1 MAGEAVEQFIYVLG
15 EAQNGMIPE
24 IADVLAFTRE
34 QMQQVESGELEMVIA
49 NVFGRGQSFPGPDEA
64 LTAVIHEF
72 VRRSD
77 RFRLAKARKKHHCT
91 LVSALK
97 RFDGE
102 ISVKVVAVMA
112 VKAGSLQLD
121 EPQSFHQMVVDTLPE
136 YQEVFLEEAYAKD
149 SKLIELI
156 KETTL
161 HHINATLQ

>member
-34 QMQQVESGELEMVIA
+34 QMQQVETGELEMVIA
-49 NVFGRGQSFPGPDEA
+49 NVFGKGQSFPGPDEA

-102 ISVKVVAVMA
+102 ISVKVVAVIA
-112 VKAGSLQLD
+112 VKAGRLQLD
-121 EPQSFHQMVVDTLPE
+121 DAESFYQMVVDTLPE
-136 YQEVFLEEAYAKD
+136 YQEVFLEEAYATD
-149 SKLIELI
+149 SKLIDLV

-161 HHINATLQ
+161 HHINLTLQ